1 MNYVLKYRILTTE
14 ELKELENEFIQFLVV
29 HGLLGDEWEKLNKEN
44 PNEAIELVEI
54 FSDTVLEKVY
64 DSISYLEFRDTNVI
78 VLLAFSAEGIEQI
91 RIQQKNPFEL
101 DLSNW
106 QGLTAAFNSPEKL
119 DAFHGKK
126 HYTINKN
133 NEVHSFVSQG
143 FVPST
148 SDFWKQIKEYIVPN

>member
-1 MNYVLKYRILTTE
+1 
-14 ELKELENEFIQFLVV
+14 
-29 HGLLGDEWEKLNKEN
+29 
-44 PNEAIELVEI
+44 
-54 FSDTVLEKVY
+54 
-64 DSISYLEFRDTNVI
+64 
-78 VLLAFSAEGIEQI
+78 VLLAFSADGIEQI

-119 DAFHGKK
+119 DAFYGKK